1 MAQSSK
7 KKKKKTSA
15 ALLWLSREKEHMKQL
30 YIRSLTK
37 KEVSCILAFREL
49 SNFLK
54 ITNSLQMSLQ
64 KGFKKK
70 KKKR

>member
-15 ALLWLSREKEHMKQL
+15 ALLWLSREKEHMKRL

-37 KEVSCILAFREL
+37 KEVYHAFWHL
-49 SNFLK
+49 GNYQTS
-54 ITNSLQMSLQ
+54 
-64 KGFKKK
+64 
-70 KKKR
+70 